1 MFETLRNAWRIED
14 LRKKIVFTVV
24 MLLVYRIGVFIPV
37 PGVDASYIQQLVGNG
52 GDNLLGLIDIM
63 SGGAFG
69 NYTVFA
75 MGIIPYINATIII
88 QLLTV
93 AIPKLERLAKEG
105 EEGRKKITQ
114 ITRYLTVGLAFVQ
127 AIGITYGLA
136 RGALTNPT
144 WYNYVLV
151 ALTLTAGTAFIMWL
165 AEQITEK
172 GIGNGTS
179 LIIFISII
187 SRLPQ
192 AINAIYQMAFVTQEI
207 NPLLIPFILAF
218 AIALIVGVIFI
229 DLGQRRIP
237 VQYAKRV
244 VGRKMY
250 GGQST
255 HIPIKV
261 NASGVLP
268 IIFAVSLLSLPQTIA
283 MFMSSEAGFAIFIA
297 KYFSTK
303 SAAYAMV
310 YALLIIGFTFFYS
323 QISFNPIEISKNL
336 KQYGGFVQGIRPG
349 KPTSDFLAR
358 IVGRITFVGALFLA
372 AIAVI
377 PIALSGITGI
387 PMYIQGT
394 SVLIL
399 VNVALET
406 SKQIESQMLM
416 RHYKGFLK

>member
-14 LRKKIVFTVV
+14 LRKKIVFTIL
-24 MLLVYRIGVFIPV
+24 MLLVYRIGIFIPV

-52 GDNLLGLIDIM
+52 GDNLLGLMDIM

-75 MGIIPYINATIII
+75 MGIIPYINASIII

-93 AIPKLERLAKEG
+93 AIPSLERLAKEG

-192 AINAIYQMAFVTQEI
+192 AINAIFQMGFVTKEI
-207 NPLLIPFILAF
+207 NPILIPFVVIF
-218 AIALIVGVIFI
+218 AVALIVGVIFI

-283 MFMSSEAGFAIFIA
+283 MFMSQEAGFAQFIA

-303 SAAYAMV
+303 SVAYAIV
-310 YALLIIGFTFFYS
+310 YALLIVGFTFFYS

-358 IVGRITFVGALFLA
+358 IVSRITFVGALFLA

-377 PIALSGITGI
+377 PIALSGVTGI